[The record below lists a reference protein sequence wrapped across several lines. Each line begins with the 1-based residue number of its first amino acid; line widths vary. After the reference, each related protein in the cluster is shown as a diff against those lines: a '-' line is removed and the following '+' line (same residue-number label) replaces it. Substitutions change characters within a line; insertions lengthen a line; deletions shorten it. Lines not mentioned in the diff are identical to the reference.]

1 LDRLRGVRLEVAYM
15 SGGWRAAA
23 IVKRA
28 TKEHIATGVGSSPS
42 EACSAALA
50 ALVVEVK
57 A

>member
-23 IVKRA
+23 IVRRA
-28 TKEHIATGVGSSPS
+28 TREHIATGVGGSPS